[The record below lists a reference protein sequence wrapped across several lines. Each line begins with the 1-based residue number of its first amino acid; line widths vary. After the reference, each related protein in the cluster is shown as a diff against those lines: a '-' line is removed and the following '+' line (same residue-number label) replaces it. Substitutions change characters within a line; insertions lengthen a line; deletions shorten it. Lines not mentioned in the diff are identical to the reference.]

1 MDLQVTSDTQD
12 WLRTRKLIFYRQE
25 LYILSADTNDVIL
38 GLILNVRIYLL
49 KFIFVENRYI
59 FLKTNQA
66 L

>member
-38 GLILNVRIYLL
+38 GLILNVWIYLL
-49 KFIFVENRYI
+49 KVIFVENRYI